1 MIFRSHLL
9 SMIVYAFLV
18 SVVLS
23 LIRRDDP
30 KSRLKYGLSLFLI
43 MVVSALAFGWFM
55 YLFAR

>member
-1 MIFRSHLL
+1 MIFQSHLL
-9 SMIVYAFLV
+9 SMTVYAFFV

-23 LIRRDDP
+23 LIRREDP

-43 MVVSALAFGWFM
+43 MVGGALAFGWFM

>member
-9 SMIVYAFLV
+9 SMIVYAFFI
-18 SVVLS
+18 SVVLC

-43 MVVSALAFGWFM
+43 MVVGAVAFGWFM

>member
-9 SMIVYAFLV
+9 SLIVYAFFV

-43 MVVSALAFGWFM
+43 MVVSALAFGWLM